1 MATFANYLARNKL
14 ATQSHQI
21 DGIKWCADLE
31 TSGVSME
38 GHHISSGIL
47 ADEMGLGK
55 TIQMIGLML
64 TNFKLHT
71 LIVLPRAL
79 LEQWESTIITTLGHD
94 PLVYHGHCRHL
105 DKQSLLDSPIVLTTY
120 GMLSTSSVLHEVDW
134 DRIIFDE
141 AHHLRNR
148 RTKCH
153 LAAVRAKAS
162 HKWLVT
168 GTPIQ
173 NSISDFYGLCAVLGI
188 PQSFYV
194 NRKNMATIVD
204 SVILKR
210 TKSEAGIELPSMKR
224 TNILVKWEN
233 EKEKQLAESIHSSLA
248 FSRITRT
255 DGCNSGLHYF
265 AMLQRARQSCI
276 DMSLMN
282 KSLLEE
288 FQSKINKVVEIIVER
303 KDNGTSKLV
312 FCHYRAEIDKLK
324 SLLLGEGL
332 TVATFDGRT
341 TQAERRGLIGR
352 SDLNVLILQINTGC
366 EGLNLQ
372 QFSEVY
378 FVVPHWNPAVEDQ
391 AVARSHRI
399 GQEKP
404 VSVFSFRME
413 SFDEDRRSQTMD
425 GYVKQVQRVKRD
437 EMDVI
442 DHPDPEDVGA
452 ELMCADGESDK
463 CAICLTEQHKHTHTR
478 LDCGHCFHKT
488 CIKSWF
494 ERSTTCPTC
503 RQS

>member
-38 GHHISSGIL
+38 GYHISSGIL

-94 PLVYHGHCRHL
+94 PLVYHGQCRHL

-188 PQSFYV
+188 PQPFYV

-233 EKEKQLAESIHSSLA
+233 EKEKHLAESIHSSLA

-324 SLLLGEGL
+324 SLLVGEGL

-399 GQEKP
+399 GQEKS

-442 DHPDPEDVGA
+442 DHPDPEDVGE

-463 CAICLTEQHKHTHTR
+463 CAICLTKQHKHTHTR

-494 ERSTTCPTC
+494 ERTTTCPTC
-503 RQS
+503 RQ

>member
-1 MATFANYLARNKL
+1 MTTFDKYLERNKL
-14 ATQSHQI
+14 SSQPHQL
-21 DGIKWCADLE
+21 DGIKWCVELE
-31 TSGVSME
+31 TSGVVME
-38 GHHISSGIL
+38 GRVITSGIL

-79 LEQWESTIITTLGHD
+79 LEQWEHVLATTLGHH
-94 PLVYHGHCRHL
+94 PLVYHGHCQA
-105 DKQSLLDSPIVLTTY
+105 DKQTLLASPIVLTTY
-120 GMLSTSSVLHEVDW
+120 GMLTTSKTIHEVDW
-134 DRIIFDE
+134 DRSIFDE

-153 LAAVRAKAS
+153 LAAVRIRAA

-194 NRKNMATIVD
+194 NRKNMANIVD
-204 SVILKR
+204 HLVLKR
-210 TKSEAGIELPSMKR
+210 TKADAGILLPDMKR
-224 TNILVKWEN
+224 TNILVKWEH
-233 EKEKQLAESIHSSLA
+233 EEEKQLAENVHSNLT

-255 DGCNSGLHYF
+255 GGCNSGLHYF

-303 KDNGTSKLV
+303 KDNGASKLV
-312 FCHYRAEIDKLK
+312 FCHYRAEIDKMK
-324 SLLLGEGL
+324 SLLVGEGL
-332 TVATFDGRT
+332 IVATFDGRT
-341 TQAERRGLIGR
+341 TQAERRDLIGR

-372 QFSEVY
+372 HFSEVY
-378 FVVPHWNPAVEDQ
+378 FVAPHWNPAVEDQ

-463 CAICLTEQHKHTHTR
+463 CAICLAEQHKHTYTR

-494 ERSTTCPTC
+494 DRSTTCPTC
-503 RQS
+503 RQ